1 MTRNFQNRS
10 LLSNTYEHHSL
21 PVLKT
26 SEFSFYRSVFLE
38 DWVYNK
44 TVSELH
50 KGNLRENDNKGR
62 HSKLFPKQKIS
73 YWASNPETAFKEIKK
88 HGSGDDYIQFEAYDD
103 PSSTFPTITDS
114 SQLTIVNGDEIGFAE
129 ILDRIEKDIDLDSK
143 EVDTIEQ
150 ITHEKP
156 DCLAYTSI
164 EDPKGTNFLFF
175 ERGFRKLSIKNVKLF
190 FDSESPRFSNV
201 IHCSTSSDYVPEPQA
216 YGYYFESRTE
226 VKEDKKYTETDEY
239 KLRSSQ
245 CKFI

>member
-10 LLSNTYEHHSL
+10 LLSSTYEHHSL

-26 SEFSFYRSVFLE
+26 SEFTFYRSVSLE

-50 KGNLRENDNKGR
+50 RGNLRENDNKGR

-88 HGSGDDYIQFEAYDD
+88 HGAGDDYIQFEAYDD
-103 PSSTFPTITDS
+103 PSSAFPTIAEPS
-114 SQLTIVNGDEIGFAE
+114 ALTIVDGDEIGFAE
-129 ILDRIEKDIDLDSK
+129 ILSKIENDIDLDSK
-143 EVDTIEQ
+143 EVDIIEQ

-164 EDPKGTNFLFF
+164 ADPKGTNFLFF
-175 ERGFRKLSIKNVKLF
+175 EKGFRKLSISNVKLF
-190 FDSESPRFSNV
+190 FVNESTRYSNV
-201 IHCSTSSDYVPEPQA
+201 IHCVVSTDYMPDPKK
-216 YGYYFESRTE
+216 YGDYFKSKTE
-226 VKEDKKYTETDEY
+226 VDSDIKYTETDEY
-239 KLRSSQ
+239 KERSS
-245 CKFI
+245 